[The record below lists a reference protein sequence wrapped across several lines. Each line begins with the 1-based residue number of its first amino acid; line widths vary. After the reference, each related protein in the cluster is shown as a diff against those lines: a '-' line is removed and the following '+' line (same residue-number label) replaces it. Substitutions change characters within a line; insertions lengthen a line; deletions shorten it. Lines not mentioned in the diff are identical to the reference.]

1 MNMTREFLHFSK
13 YDENFSEQSSRV
25 ICLELVDVCHLNE
38 GIIISSLC
46 QELMESLLLR

>member
-13 YDENFSEQSSRV
+13 YDENFSEQSSKV
-25 ICLELVDVCHLNE
+25 ICLEFVAVYHLSE
-38 GIIISSLC
+38 GIVISSLY